1 MNNFNRLTIDAIKQ
15 SFAEFVAKGSIDT
28 NKLNDAHKQL
38 NFELDRRIVAKEP
51 TEEIEALIKDILW
64 LKYDL
69 LELK

>member
-1 MNNFNRLTIDAIKQ
+1 MANFNRQTIDVIKQ

-28 NKLNDAHKQL
+28 SKLDDAHKQL
-38 NFELDRRIVAKEP
+38 NFELDRRIAAKESA
-51 TEEIEALIKDILW
+51 EEIEALIKDILW